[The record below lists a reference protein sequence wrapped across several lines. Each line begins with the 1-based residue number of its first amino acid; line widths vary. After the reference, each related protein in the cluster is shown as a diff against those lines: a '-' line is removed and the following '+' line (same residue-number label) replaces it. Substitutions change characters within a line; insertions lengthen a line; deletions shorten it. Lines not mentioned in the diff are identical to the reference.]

1 MFVECMPLFC
11 SHNRRKAIVFDT
23 EGLVIM
29 SEHALIS
36 SNEINASLLGI
47 LCRCMDLAVYAMII
61 LQRATMFNIC
71 ENLHNQLHKYHT
83 QMFWKFA
90 KVRWC
95 EKEKKQKAFQTSLR
109 GIVALNYFWISCLQW
124 RHYQN
129 LLQHWIIKQYC
140 CLNQKR

>member
-90 KVRWC
+90 KVWWC
-95 EKEKKQKAFQTSLR
+95 EKEKKTKGFPNFPAWHCGVKLL
-109 GIVALNYFWISCLQW
+109 LNFLPAVETLSELVTTLDHKTI
-124 RHYQN
+124 
-129 LLQHWIIKQYC
+129 LLP
-140 CLNQKR
+140 